1 MSKISRVEGH
11 ILGNKEGPATWA
23 SVMLLVKVETSDGLV
38 GYGEAVPTLRAEPM
52 LHTIEEIGRIYT
64 GLDPSEVERNRV
76 EWEKNDFYMHS
87 SFESTSAYS
96 AVDIALWDL
105 IGKSLGAPVH
115 RLMGGLYRE
124 RIPVYANGWYS
135 DCRTPDDFAKKADMT
150 VKMGYRALKFDPFGE
165 YYDRIDKNG
174 LKSSS
179 EIVRAVRESV
189 GNGVELMIEH
199 HGRFNSKSAIMIAD
213 EIGQYDP
220 LFMEEPVHPNDL
232 MGLRNYRNRADVR
245 IALGERIISKE
256 QAMEYLYEGLVDILQ
271 PDICNIGGFTEI
283 RKVSALTEAFGI
295 TLAPH
300 NAFGPIQNAATIQ
313 FDASIPNLEIQESF
327 YDFFPG
333 WKRELVGN
341 GTPVIDGYYQVNK
354 GPGLG
359 IDVKDGMIKEYEFKG
374 MEEWNP
380 DEPVWVVRGTWDKAP
395 V

>member
-23 SVMLLVKVETSDGLV
+23 SVMVLVKVETSDGLV

-52 LHTIEEIGRIYT
+52 LHAIEEIGRIYT

-135 DCRTPDDFAKKADMT
+135 DCKTPDDFAKKADTT
-150 VKMGYRALKFDPFGE
+150 VKMGYRALKFDPFGG
-165 YYDRIDKNG
+165 YYDRIDRNG
-174 LKSSS
+174 LKASS

-232 MGLRNYRNRADVR
+232 MGLRNYRNRADV
-245 IALGERIISKE
+245 
-256 QAMEYLYEGLVDILQ
+256 
-271 PDICNIGGFTEI
+271 
-283 RKVSALTEAFGI
+283 
-295 TLAPH
+295 
-300 NAFGPIQNAATIQ
+300 
-313 FDASIPNLEIQESF
+313 
-327 YDFFPG
+327 
-333 WKRELVGN
+333 
-341 GTPVIDGYYQVNK
+341 
-354 GPGLG
+354 
-359 IDVKDGMIKEYEFKG
+359 
-374 MEEWNP
+374 
-380 DEPVWVVRGTWDKAP
+380 
-395 V
+395 

>member
-1 MSKISRVEGH
+1 MV
-11 ILGNKEGPATWA
+11 
-23 SVMLLVKVETSDGLV
+23 LVKVETSDGLV

-52 LHTIEEIGRIYT
+52 LHAIEEIGRIYT

-115 RLMGGLYRE
+115 KLMGGLYRE

-135 DCRTPDDFAKKADMT
+135 DCRTPDDFAKKAEMT
-150 VKMGYRALKFDPFGE
+150 IKMGYRALKFDPFGG

-232 MGLRNYRNRADVR
+232 MGLRNYRNRTDVR

-283 RKVSALTEAFGI
+283 RKVGALTEAFGI

-341 GTPVIDGYYQVNK
+341 GTPVIDGYYQVNR